1 MQITEELQ
9 KLFKIVRI
17 KIGGGIRQVELGDN
31 ELCSLLD
38 LVINEYDM
46 TVQGWAIQM
55 NWLNMLGKST
65 ASLLNN
71 PKDLSYAMT
80 FGMLDM
86 SKDYSQWFSR
96 DVGLQQRG
104 TKYELKKDYITIEK
118 GKQCYLVP
126 AGREIVKVLWLNAST
141 TKVGLMGTPMTVG
154 GLGYGMGVYGDMVM
168 GQPAGWL
175 IGGLYDAMLTAADLK
190 TKNKML
196 RGDLTY
202 EVTALET
209 GEHIIHLLS
218 VPGSHNQLR
227 GSVDDQMWGWD
238 KYAGCQVW
246 YHYYDCG
253 TKEEDIDACR
263 KENKSDIIISPDQ
276 VPMEGSSYEFMNPM
290 GKATI
295 QQLLIA
301 EAMITIGMVR
311 GYASGTIKIPE
322 AEMTLDYNMLI
333 THGKELKD
341 TTFND
346 LKERL
351 QKMLPWEIMK
361 NYADMSESLNKV
373 LQYKP
378 LGMYVM

>member
-1 MQITEELQ
+1 MQISEELK
-9 KLFKIVRI
+9 KLFKIVRV
-17 KIGGGIRQVELGDN
+17 KIGGGIRQVELGDD
-31 ELCSLLD
+31 ELCTLLD
-38 LVINEYDM
+38 LVVSEYD
-46 TVQGWAIQM
+46 TVVQGWAIQN

-238 KYAGCQVW
+238 RYAGCQCW
-246 YHYYDCG
+246 YTFYETSLD
-253 TKEEDIDACR
+253 KNDIDACR
-263 KENKSDIIISPDQ
+263 KENRNDIVISPDQ

-311 GYASGTIKIPE
+311 GYASGVVKIPE
-322 AEMTLDYNMLI
+322 AELTLDYQLLVNQ
-333 THGKELKD
+333 GKELKD
-341 TTFND
+341 SVLND

-351 QKMLPWEIMK
+351 QKMLPWELMK

-378 LGMYVM
+378 LGMYVI